1 MNLKEILNLEDFDA
15 SVKHLVSYSLLV
27 HTHAYSSTVDD
38 LTHYFITNDGFE
50 TLFFDDVNDLHDDI
64 YFLWRDLVGLDTSV
78 FVDDH
83 PRHVSIHVLL
93 HYCFHIRFL
102 LTFSDTRQTDYTAW
116 TAQTKCMDAAL
127 GVLDEAVGNEREDGN

>member
-27 HTHAYSSTVDD
+27 HAHAYSSTVDD

-50 TLFFDDVNDLHDDI
+50 TLFFDDVHDLHDDI

-83 PRHVSIHVLL
+83 PRHISIHVLL
-93 HYCFHIRFL
+93 HHCFHIRFL
-102 LTFSDTRQTDYTAW
+102 LTSF
-116 TAQTKCMDAAL
+116 KCEEKNL
-127 GVLDEAVGNEREDGN
+127 CKYSTEN